1 MAYSTGMMDKR
12 VSILQRAADQD
23 GSFGRNSKG
32 RKYEQI
38 TTIWAAVDFNR
49 GSKALREGAYDAYD
63 RLIIRCRWNK
73 WITRESMLVWDDRTF
88 QIESFNSDKRANTIQ
103 LTVVE
108 VPGKDGIILI
118 GNYIL
123 QDVDDKTLRD
133 SAGRTLTVHEL

>member
-1 MAYSTGMMDKR
+1 MAYPTGMMRKR
-12 VSILQRAADQD
+12 VSILQRAADKD

-49 GSKALREGAYDAYD
+49 GSKSLREGAYDAYD
-63 RLIIRCRWNK
+63 RLIVRCRWNK
-73 WITRESMLVWDDRTF
+73 WLTRESMLVWDDRTF
-88 QIESFNSDKRANTIQ
+88 QIESFNSDKQANTMQI
-103 LTVVE
+103 TVVE

-123 QDVDDKTLRD
+123 RDKNEIALAD